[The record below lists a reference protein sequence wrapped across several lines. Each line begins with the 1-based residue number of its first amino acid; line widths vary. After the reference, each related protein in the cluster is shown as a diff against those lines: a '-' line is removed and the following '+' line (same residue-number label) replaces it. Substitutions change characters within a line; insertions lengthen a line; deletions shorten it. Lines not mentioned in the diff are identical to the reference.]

1 MKTSTSQ
8 FEPRVRFNW
17 GYHDA
22 QGTEYISV
30 QSYHDTQRT
39 RDWAAE
45 HFDKHYGAG
54 FIAGLNDK
62 ELGRYNGS
70 SEQAWRQR
78 L

>member
-1 MKTSTSQ
+1 MTTRTSQ

-22 QGTEYISV
+22 QGLELISV
-30 QSYHDTQRT
+30 QRYHDTRRT
-39 RDWAAE
+39 RDWASE

-62 ELGRYNGS
+62 ELGRYTGN
-70 SEQAWRQR
+70 SEQAWKQR
-78 L
+78 I